1 MPGSPPHDESGTG
14 SSQTGSQA
22 PEAAKGRSYGEQML
36 HSGEPGQQQLNAPR
50 APPMVCLL
58 PRTSAKRYH
67 LPPAISPSRPYIS
80 IVHGSA
86 RGGAIHSGRGAG
98 GTVVVQGDNK
108 HLSGLLHQGLPVVR
122 EEQVVVGDAVA
133 HRVVGTHGVEERGE
147 ERQCVSAGES
157 GAELQGCSPEP
168 ASQATEG
175 AAELLGCR
183 LGPGSVP

>member
-22 PEAAKGRSYGEQML
+22 PEAAKGRSY
-36 HSGEPGQQQLNAPR
+36 GEPGQQQLNAPR

-67 LPPAISPSRPYIS
+67 LPPAISPSHPYIS

-98 GTVVVQGDNK
+98 GTVMVQGDNK

-133 HRVVGTHGVEERGE
+133 HRVVGTHSVEERGE

-157 GAELQGCSPEP
+157 GAELQGCSPGP
-168 ASQATEG
+168 ASLCLRPQKKLLSYW
-175 AAELLGCR
+175 AAG
-183 LGPGSVP
+183 